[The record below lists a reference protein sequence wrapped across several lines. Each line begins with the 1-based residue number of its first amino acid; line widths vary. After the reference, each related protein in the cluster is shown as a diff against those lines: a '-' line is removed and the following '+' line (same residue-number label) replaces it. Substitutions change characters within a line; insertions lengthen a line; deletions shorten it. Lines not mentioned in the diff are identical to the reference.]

1 MRCVIWLSTAWCPVP
16 MRRTPNNQNERAA
29 RFGGSIEIIFI
40 FEVFEMTNTNVSM
53 DDAAG
58 IADAIP
64 ASKPAET
71 FDPFDVGRLT
81 LSQNFLAAAGV
92 KKVLTTV
99 PVRKPSK
106 EWFIRTHPDPQFHI
120 NTCVIELKEDSELYL
135 VDPSLWDTL
144 TGESTFGPRALI
156 TTINRQNV
164 LFLWPI
170 RLPDPDGRID
180 DWNRSALDASQRAK
194 DAWVRVQSNRSLGAY
209 EVYEATGDC
218 GEPKWDVPS
227 FSALLRIAF
236 KDRFI
241 DTEDHPILR
250 RLRGEA

>member
-1 MRCVIWLSTAWCPVP
+1 MTHTHAST
-16 MRRTPNNQNERAA
+16 NN
-29 RFGGSIEIIFI
+29 
-40 FEVFEMTNTNVSM
+40 V
-53 DDAAG
+53 AG
-58 IADAIP
+58 FAGASP
-64 ASKPAET
+64 ASKAVET
-71 FDPFDVGRLT
+71 YDPFDVNRLT

-106 EWFIRTHPDPQFHI
+106 EWFIRTHPDPQFHLT
-120 NTCVIELKEDSELYL
+120 TCVIELKEDSELYL

-144 TGESTFGPRALI
+144 AGESTFGPRSLI

-170 RLPDPDGRID
+170 RLPDADGRVD
-180 DWNRSALDASQRAK
+180 DWNRSALEAAQRAK
-194 DAWVRVQSNRSLGAY
+194 DAWIRVQSNRSLGAY
-209 EVYEATGDC
+209 EVYEASGDC

-236 KDRFI
+236 KDKFI
-241 DTEDHPILR
+241 ETEDHPILR
-250 RLRGEA
+250 RLRGEP